1 MKRKRPGRGLVPGCP
16 TFEPPTTGDAAVPT
30 PFMNWPWLKAFE
42 PFPRLRSGL
51 DCLSLG
57 LGYVPRDPLVGR
69 SEGMLVAFSLELE
82 IQMRHI
88 VDRLADETKG

>member
-1 MKRKRPGRGLVPGCP
+1 MV
-16 TFEPPTTGDAAVPT
+16 
-30 PFMNWPWLKAFE
+30 KAFE

-69 SEGMLVAFSLELE
+69 SEGMLAAFPLELE
-82 IQMRHI
+82 I
-88 VDRLADETKG
+88 